1 MREAYFPIDV
11 AQGPG
16 YGNSGSQD
24 SHNFTEANLVTRLAA
39 QPTGGRPQGL
49 ALSRPRMLA
58 ALVALAAA
66 CVLFALPQSA
76 LADLAHGHTATSS
89 SQENANF
96 PPGNAVDGNTT
107 TRWSSLFQD
116 NQWWQVDLGS
126 TQQVNVVV
134 INWEAAYASQY
145 KIQTSTD
152 GTTFTT
158 QATVNITTSGTQDTT
173 FATVN
178 ARYVRILGVTRGT
191 PYGISFWEVSVYG
204 PSSPNPGGGSS
215 GPLPNGFKDVPV
227 FQGLAAPTVVKFAPF
242 PDTRVFVGLKTGVV
256 EEFDSLTDTTPTMV
270 ADLRT
275 NTHNF
280 WDRGL
285 LGLAVDPQWPAR
297 PYIYVS
303 YTFDAAIGGTAPRW
317 GTAGADSDGCP
328 TPPGATTNGCVVS
341 GRLSRLTINPATNQ
355 MTNETV
361 LVNDWCQQF
370 PSHSMGDVRFGPDG
384 ALYMTAGEGAS
395 FNYADYGQTGNPCN
409 DPGTT
414 GGVEQLPSAE
424 GGSLRAQSMRRAS
437 GEPVALNGSMIR
449 VNPDTGLGMP
459 DNPFAGNSNANAQR
473 IIAEGF
479 RNPFRWTFR

>member
-1 MREAYFPIDV
+1 
-11 AQGPG
+11 
-16 YGNSGSQD
+16 
-24 SHNFTEANLVTRLAA
+24 
-39 QPTGGRPQGL
+39 
-49 ALSRPRMLA
+49 
-58 ALVALAAA
+58 
-66 CVLFALPQSA
+66 LFALPQSA
-76 LADLAHGHTATSS
+76 LADLAHGHTATAS

-116 NQWWQVDLGS
+116 NQWWKVDLGS
-126 TQQVNVVV
+126 TQQVNEVV

-437 GEPVALNGSMIR
+437 GSPLR
-449 VNPDTGLGMP
+449 
-459 DNPFAGNSNANAQR
+459 
-473 IIAEGF
+473 
-479 RNPFRWTFR
+479 